1 MAYQEHYAGGRD
13 GTRLALVNQLHQ
25 KLPQFLSK
33 VILSVVLQCF
43 YKNLKYKSVM
53 YQIGTGFSFA
63 EVDVTGLKLFLR
75 NDLYQ
80 QNKQFASARPTIY

>member
-1 MAYQEHYAGGRD
+1 M
-13 GTRLALVNQLHQ
+13 
-25 KLPQFLSK
+25 
-33 VILSVVLQCF
+33 QCF
-43 YKNLKYKSVM
+43 YKNLKYKFVM
-53 YQIGTGFSFA
+53 YQTGTGFSFA